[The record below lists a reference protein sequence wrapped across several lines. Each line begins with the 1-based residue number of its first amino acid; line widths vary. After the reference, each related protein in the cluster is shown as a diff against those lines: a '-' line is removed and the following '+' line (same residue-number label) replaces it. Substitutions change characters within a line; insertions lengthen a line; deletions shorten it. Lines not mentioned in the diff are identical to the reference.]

1 MAEQPLRIQNLFE
14 LVGDSKAARRQT
26 VGNHF
31 NAFWRK
37 YKETF
42 RQFIPDCD
50 VLGGLHDF
58 QEEIVKKHC
67 KEIFGYVADY
77 MHSDIKLKRQSNIGS
92 VQDVCLFIYYNNWK
106 KVCVQCNRFLYV
118 VIST

>member
-1 MAEQPLRIQNLFE
+1 MAEQPLRIQNLSE

-42 RQFIPDCD
+42 RQLIPDCD

-67 KEIFGYVADY
+67 KEIFGCFADY
-77 MHSDIKLKRQSNIGS
+77 MHSDIKLKWQSNS
-92 VQDVCLFIYYNNWK
+92 HDYELQ
-106 KVCVQCNRFLYV
+106 
-118 VIST
+118 